1 MCLTVDPLK
10 TTEYP
15 ASFTFYFVQKDSYFV
30 VLQYSLYLNSFSNMQ
45 AAYSKE
51 KHISKVALTSIHDIL
66 SELLK
71 RRNELPHF
79 WFYDALFKPFDTLM
93 SADGCEE
100 DMHDQVGG
108 WLVHIIF
115 NFTICHHL
123 LLVIY
128 LLFINYL
135 FHASGGS
142 VM

>member
-1 MCLTVDPLK
+1 MIRPHFIQATLYV
-10 TTEYP
+10 Y
-15 ASFTFYFVQKDSYFV
+15 
-30 VLQYSLYLNSFSNMQ
+30 YSLYIFRHRFSLQYQ

-100 DMHDQVGG
+100 DMHDQVG
-108 WLVHIIF
+108 IT
-115 NFTICHHL
+115 NFFSRDKCF
-123 LLVIY
+123 
-128 LLFINYL
+128 LFW
-135 FHASGGS
+135 FR
-142 VM
+142 

>member
-1 MCLTVDPLK
+1 MACTFGGRFRSFEVFLPL
-10 TTEYP
+10 
-15 ASFTFYFVQKDSYFV
+15 YFKLNATWYVIIPYIFRHLLS
-30 VLQYSLYLNSFSNMQ
+30 LQYQ

-100 DMHDQVGG
+100 DMHDQVG
-108 WLVHIIF
+108 IT
-115 NFTICHHL
+115 NF
-123 LLVIY
+123 
-128 LLFINYL
+128 F
-135 FHASGGS
+135 F
-142 VM
+142 